1 MSAVD
6 VDPGL
11 DALVRPRSVA
21 VLGASDDPRRIG
33 GRPVSYLLRAGFAG
47 PIVPVNPNRTVIQG
61 LPAVPDIGSADG
73 PIDLAVVSLPAELVV
88 DAVRDCAR
96 AQVGAAVVFSSGF
109 AEVGDVGAARQAQL
123 TAVAHETGIR
133 VLGPNCLGVM
143 NPAIGLVAT
152 FTASVDAGVPYPGPI
167 GFVSQS
173 GAFGSHCFAAVRR
186 RGLGFSTWITTGNE
200 ADVEFSDCLAHLA
213 TDPAT
218 EVIAAYLEGCRDGR
232 RLHRALALARDCGKP
247 VVALKVGRS
256 QAGARA
262 AASHTASLVGSDDA
276 YGALF
281 RRYGVHRAASIEELL
296 DVTEAVA
303 RGGLPANRR
312 TGLLTVSG
320 GVGILMADAAADVGL
335 DVAPLP
341 PSAQDE
347 LLAAWP
353 HAAVANPVDTTA
365 QTINDPTLFSRFFET
380 MLRDGDYGSVVAFL
394 THVGLSPDG
403 MERIRG
409 PLAEVRRR
417 YPDRVVIL
425 SVLATADVRSRL
437 VEDGFLVVE
446 DPTAAVAVAAALAGL
461 NEPPPARPGA
471 GDDRP
476 GIGGGPELPAGL
488 VTEVDA
494 RELVRAAGVPVCPE
508 RLVTT
513 ADEAVT
519 AAHGFPGPVAL
530 KVVAPG
536 LDHKSD
542 IGGVLLDVEGEEAV
556 REGFVR
562 LAALLP
568 VVADPRAGVLVSP
581 MVRGGVETIVGV
593 RVDPVLGPVV
603 VIGMGGVLVE
613 ALDDVV
619 VAPAP
624 CSPAEAQDM
633 VRRMRGGRLFGAF
646 RGRPA
651 ADVDAFAEAVV
662 ALSRLGAD
670 LAGEIDS
677 LEVNPLL
684 VLEQGRGVQ
693 VLDALVVR

>member
-1 MSAVD
+1 MSVVD
-6 VDPGL
+6 VEPGL
-11 DALVRPRSVA
+11 DALIRPRSVA

-33 GRPVSYLLRAGFAG
+33 GRPVAYLLKAGFAG
-47 PIVPVNPNRTVIQG
+47 PILPVNPNRTVVQG
-61 LPAVPDIGSADG
+61 LPAVPDIGSAAG
-73 PIDLAVVSLPAELVV
+73 PVDLAVVSLPAELVV

-96 AQVGAAVVFSSGF
+96 AQVGAAVVFSAGF
-109 AEVGDVGAARQAQL
+109 AEVGPEGAARQVAL
-123 TAVAHETGIR
+123 TAVARETGIR

-143 NPAIGLVAT
+143 NPAIGLAAT
-152 FTASVDAGVPYPGPI
+152 FTASIDAGAPYPGSI

-186 RGLGFSTWITTGNE
+186 RGLGFSAWVTTGNE
-200 ADVEFSDCLAHLA
+200 ADVEFSDCLAYLA

-218 EVIAAYLEGCRDGR
+218 EVIAAYIEGCRDGQ

-276 YGALF
+276 YGAIF
-281 RRYGVHRAASIEELL
+281 RRYGVHRADSIDELL
-296 DVTEAVA
+296 DVTEAAA

-312 TGLLTVSG
+312 IGLITVSG

-341 PSAQDE
+341 EPAQEE
-347 LLAAWP
+347 LHEAWP
-353 HAAVANPVDTTA
+353 YAAVANPVDTTA

-394 THVGLSPDG
+394 THVGLSHDG
-403 MERIRG
+403 MERIRE

-425 SVLATADVRSRL
+425 SVLATPEVRSRL
-437 VEDGFLVVE
+437 VDDGFLVVE
-446 DPTAAVAVAAALAGL
+446 DPSAAVRIAAALAGL
-461 NEPPPARPGA
+461 GETPPEPPRTAGAPTPDAAPRLAPGA
-471 GDDRP
+471 
-476 GIGGGPELPAGL
+476 
-488 VTEVDA
+488 VTEVEA
-494 RELVRAAGVPVCPE
+494 RQLVREAGVRVCSE
-508 RLVTT
+508 RLVTS
-513 ADEAVT
+513 ADDAVL
-519 AAHGFPGPVAL
+519 AARELGEPVAL

-536 LDHKSD
+536 LEHKSE
-542 IGGVLLDVEGEEAV
+542 IGGVLLGVAGEEAV
-556 REGFVR
+556 RDGFAR

-568 VVADPRAGVLVSP
+568 AVADPRAGVLVSP
-581 MVRGGVETIVGV
+581 MVSGGLETIVGV

-603 VIGMGGVLVE
+603 AVGMGGVLVE
-613 ALDDVV
+613 ALGDVV

-624 CSPAEAQDM
+624 CSLAEAHDM
-633 VRRMRGGRLFGAF
+633 VRQLRAGRLFGAF
-646 RGRPA
+646 RGRPP
-651 ADVDAFAEAVV
+651 ADVSALAEAIE

-684 VLEQGRGVQ
+684 VLEEGLGVQ

>member
-11 DALVRPRSVA
+11 TALVSPRSVA

-47 PIVPVNPNRTVIQG
+47 AIVPVNPNRTLVQG
-61 LPAVPDIGSADG
+61 LPAFPHIGSAPG
-73 PIDLAVVSLPAELVV
+73 PVDLAVISLPADLVV

-96 AQVGAAVVFSSGF
+96 AQVRAAVVFSAGF
-109 AEVGDVGAARQAQL
+109 AEVGAEGATRQAEL
-123 TAVAHETGIR
+123 TAVARETGIR

-143 NPAIGLVAT
+143 NPAIGLAAT
-152 FTASVDAGVPYPGPI
+152 FTASIDAGAPYPGPI

-186 RGLGFSTWITTGNE
+186 RGLGFSAWITTGNE
-200 ADVEFSDCLAHLA
+200 ADVEFSDCLAYLA
-213 TDPAT
+213 TDEAT
-218 EVIAAYLEGCRDGR
+218 EVIAAYIEGCRDGQ
-232 RLHRALALARDCGKP
+232 RLHRALALAHDCGKP

-256 QAGARA
+256 EAGARA
-262 AASHTASLVGSDDA
+262 AVSHTASLVGSDHA
-276 YGALF
+276 YEALF
-281 RRYGVHRAASIEELL
+281 HRYGVHRADTIEELL

-312 TGLLTVSG
+312 AGLITVSG
-320 GVGILMADAAADVGL
+320 GVGILMADVAADVGL

-341 PSAQDE
+341 QAAQEE
-347 LLAAWP
+347 LLEAWP
-353 HAAVANPVDTTA
+353 YAAVANPVDTTA

-425 SVLATADVRSRL
+425 SVLATPEVRNRL
-437 VEDGFLVVE
+437 VADGFLVVE
-446 DPTAAVAVAAALAGL
+446 DPSAAVRVAAALAGL
-461 NEPPPARPGA
+461 GEAPPAPPKTAAAATAPDAGFRLPPGA
-471 GDDRP
+471 
-476 GIGGGPELPAGL
+476 L
-488 VTEVDA
+488 TEVEA
-494 RELVRAAGVPVCPE
+494 RRLVAAAGVPVCPE

-513 ADEAVT
+513 ADDAVL
-519 AAHGFPGPVAL
+519 AARELGGPVAL

-536 LDHKSD
+536 LEHKSE
-542 IGGVLLDVEGEEAV
+542 IGGVLLDVAGEEAV
-556 REGFVR
+556 RAGFTR
-562 LAALLP
+562 LVALLP
-568 VVADPRAGVLVSP
+568 DLADPRSGVLVTR
-581 MVRGGVETIVGV
+581 MVSGGLETIVGV
-593 RVDPVLGPVV
+593 RVDPALGPVV
-603 VIGMGGVLVE
+603 LVGMGGVLVE
-613 ALDDVV
+613 ALGDIV

-624 CSPAEAQDM
+624 CSLAEAQDM
-633 VRRMRGGRLFGAF
+633 VRRLRVGRLFGAF
-646 RGRPA
+646 RGQPPR
-651 ADVDAFAEAVV
+651 DVHALAEAIV

-684 VLEQGRGVQ
+684 VLAEGRGVQ
-693 VLDALVVR
+693 ALDALVVR